1 MSKIQIF
8 VIDDSDEE
16 DIEKPRYS
24 TIIEEEP
31 YEDDQ
36 EEPQPISGG
45 REYKTIH
52 DEDSREIP
60 DVKGWDP
67 HEPNFFHI
75 Q

>member
-16 DIEKPRYS
+16 DTEKPRYS

-31 YEDDQ
+31 YEDED
-36 EEPQPISGG
+36 EPQPICST
-45 REYKTIH
+45 REYKTIQ
-52 DEDSREIP
+52 DEDIRKIP
-60 DVKGWDP
+60 EVKGWDP
-67 HEPNFFHI
+67 HEPNFFQI

>member
-1 MSKIQIF
+1 MSKIQVF

-16 DIEKPRYS
+16 EEKPHYS

-31 YEDDQ
+31 YEDEE
-36 EEPQPISGG
+36 EEPQPIGAK
-45 REYKTIH
+45 EYSKIQ
-52 DEDSREIP
+52 DDDQYGP

-67 HEPNFFHI
+67 YEPNFFHI

>member
-8 VIDDSDEE
+8 IIEDSDEE
-16 DIEKPRYS
+16 EIEKPRYS

-31 YEDDQ
+31 YEDDD
-36 EEPQPISGG
+36 EPQPSSGT
-45 REYKTIH
+45 REYKSIQ
-52 DEDSREIP
+52 EDPLDSPEI
-60 DVKGWDP
+60 KGWDP